1 VPGEITSGLSAGTNA
16 LLRIGATPATRPV
29 DVLEALGLDPQR
41 PATTI
46 PDDPVA
52 AAVLTAVEAGAGT
65 PDELSRATGVGA
77 GEIAAALALLE
88 LAGAV
93 AVDEGM
99 VRSTIAR

>member
-1 VPGEITSGLSAGTNA
+1 VLNA
-16 LLRIGATPATRPV
+16 VR
-29 DVLEALGLDPQR
+29 
-41 PATTI
+41 
-46 PDDPVA
+46 
-52 AAVLTAVEAGAGT
+52 AGAGT

-88 LAGAV
+88 LAGAL